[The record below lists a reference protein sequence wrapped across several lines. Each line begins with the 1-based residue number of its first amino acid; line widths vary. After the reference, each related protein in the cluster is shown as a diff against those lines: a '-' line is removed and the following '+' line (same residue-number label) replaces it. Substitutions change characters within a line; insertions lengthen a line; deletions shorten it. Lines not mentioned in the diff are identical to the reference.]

1 MKAYI
6 AGRTDWKKPANYS
19 QAVAKLE
26 TFLGRDLPLVGLRR
40 GDAERWHRWMVHDK
54 KMSPNTAGQNIKRCR
69 QMMRAAID
77 DGLIETNPFTGVKI
91 DLKSDKT
98 KNRFIGADRIDKM
111 EATYLFWWL
120 IDSWENNTTTRT
132 GKEWKQVLDKHF
144 EFITKSRET
153 RAKIRAWLEENGFI
167 EIRKTMCKDGTH
179 RNLRIKNKTAQQYRT
194 LEREEMVEY
203 VLCSKTIQDCFSI
216 AETANDEAS
225 QQTRKNLGLLR
236 KKENAWGKTQNTE
249 DRYRNRDQKALLTI
263 ENNAGS
269 IKRGRKV
276 DRLFSPWVTS
286 RNAVR
291 KLFTFGSDEI
301 RSFDLQA
308 AQPTLMG
315 SLAKDE
321 KLLGACLSDELYLGI
336 ARAFDLDRDKAKKAF
351 YSYSYGP
358 IRKHGTRR
366 PQALLVQ
373 QYISDN
379 YPITAN
385 YVASQKRFDHCQFA
399 IKMQNLEASIFV
411 DGIFAELSRVGIL
424 ALTVHDSIYVGTTHQ
439 EQTKEIT
446 EEHLNKHVFGG
457 IFKINQG

>member
-1 MKAYI
+1 MENSIYLPSRLI
-6 AGRTDWKKPANYS
+6 DEVES
-19 QAVAKLE
+19 
-26 TFLGRDLPLVGLRR
+26 LG
-40 GDAERWHRWMVHDK
+40 E
-54 KMSPNTAGQNIKRCR
+54 
-69 QMMRAAID
+69 
-77 DGLIETNPFTGVKI
+77 
-91 DLKSDKT
+91 
-98 KNRFIGADRIDKM
+98 RIDKM

-132 GKEWKQVLDKHF
+132 GKEWKQVLDKNF

-167 EIRKTMCKDGTH
+167 EIRKTMCKDGTL
-179 RNLRIKNKTAQQYRT
+179 RNLRIKNQTAQQYRT
-194 LEREEMVEY
+194 LGREEMVEY

-236 KKENAWGKTQNTE
+236 KKENAWGKIKNTE

-263 ENNAGS
+263 ENNVGS

-321 KLLGACLSDELYLGI
+321 KLLGACLSDELYQGI

-373 QYISDN
+373 QYIADN
-379 YPITAN
+379 YPVTAN
-385 YVASQKRFDHCQFA
+385 YVASQKQFDYRQFA
-399 IKMQNLEASIFV
+399 VKKQNLEASIFV
-411 DGIFAELSRVGIL
+411 DGIFAELSRVGIP

-446 EEHLNKHVFGG
+446 EEHLNKQIFGG
-457 IFKINQG
+457 LFKINQG